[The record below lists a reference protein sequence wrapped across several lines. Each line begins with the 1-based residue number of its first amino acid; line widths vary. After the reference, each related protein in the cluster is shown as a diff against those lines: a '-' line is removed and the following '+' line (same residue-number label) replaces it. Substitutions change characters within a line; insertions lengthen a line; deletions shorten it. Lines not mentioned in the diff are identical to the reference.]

1 MTVKTVDGEP
11 GVEGTP
17 GSAATLHVVAA
28 VMYDAAGRVLI
39 AQRPAGKFLA
49 GKWEFPGG
57 KLEPGESAEAGLA
70 RELAEELGVQ
80 VQSCRPLL
88 SVRHDYPHARVELAT
103 LLVERYAGEPA
114 GREGQALKWV
124 RPAELYTEDL
134 LPADRPIVD
143 RLQATARSEAQ

>member
-1 MTVKTVDGEP
+1 VDSEAGDQARL
-11 GVEGTP
+11 TP
-17 GSAATLHVVAA
+17 PVTLRVVAA
-28 VMYDAAGRVLI
+28 VMYDAAGCVLI

-70 RELAEELGVQ
+70 RELAEELGVRL
-80 VQSCRPLL
+80 QSCRPLL
-88 SVRHDYPHARVELAT
+88 SLQHDYPDARVELAT
-103 LLVERYAGEPA
+103 LLVERYEGEPS